1 MKRVSGL
8 RFAFNGI
15 AHSFRNQ
22 LSLRIHVAIATI
34 VILTGWLLEISI
46 VEWCII
52 VICIGSVISAELF
65 NTALEN
71 HVNMTHPDWNEAAGH
86 TKDVAAGA
94 VLVVAIV
101 SCIIGVI
108 IFLPRFLEKIS

>member
-15 AHSFRNQ
+15 AHSFRGQ
-22 LSLRIHVAIATI
+22 LNLRIHFIFAAA
-34 VILTGWLLEISI
+34 VILSGFLIEISI

-52 VICIGSVISAELF
+52 IICIGSVISAELF

-71 HVNMTHPDWNEAAGH
+71 HVNMTHPEWNEAAGN

-94 VLVVAIV
+94 VLIV
-101 SCIIGVI
+101 CSVSSIIGII
-108 IFLPRFLEKIS
+108 IFLPRILEKFS